1 MAVEVLQMSDDLT
14 FGKIVP
20 KLLHFEQRA
29 QQEGRPPGK
38 EESEWYSCVWCQP
51 SARRQALLH

>member
-29 QQEGRPPGK
+29 QQEGK
-38 EESEWYSCVWCQP
+38 EEFEWYSCVWCQP